1 MHTQRCL
8 LLAGMVMTMSAAAP
22 TPTAQGC
29 APEGDIQFLCGPV
42 SPEDL
47 IAVPDTPWVIV
58 SGMENDGYLY
68 VADIRDHSSRTM
80 FPTAGAQPRH
90 DSATFGA
97 CPGPVTGVFRPHGIS
112 LRLGSDDRHTLYV
125 VRHGERE
132 SIEVFTLDT
141 GSAPS
146 VTWVGCVVAPE
157 GVAFNS
163 VAALPD
169 GAIAATN
176 FQLPMGELWEWQ
188 PGGDWVKVQGSETS
202 GPNGLVASPDGR
214 WLYIG
219 GWGTKSL
226 IRLSR
231 GQNPIQTNNIPV
243 SHHVDNVRLAPDGS
257 LLAAGHVGDN
267 PNSIFQCVGAR
278 QCAGVTSRVSRV
290 DTETLTAE
298 EIVRYPSSTE
308 FILGTVAIQVG
319 DEIWMGGIG
328 GSDRIVRLPAP

>member
-1 MHTQRCL
+1 MHTQRWL
-8 LLAGMVMTMSAAAP
+8 LVAGLMLAMSAVAP
-22 TPTAQGC
+22 APTAQGC

-47 IAVPDTPWVIV
+47 ILVPDTPWVIV

-68 VADIRDHSSRTM
+68 VADIRDHSSTAV
-80 FPTAGAQPRH
+80 FPTAGSQPRH
-90 DSATFGA
+90 DTANFGD
-97 CPGPVTGVFRPHGIS
+97 CPGPVTGGFRPHGLS
-112 LRLGSDDRHTLYV
+112 LRQGNNDLHTLYV

-132 SIEVFTLDT
+132 SIEVFTLDA
-141 GSAPS
+141 GDAPS
-146 VTWVGCVVAPE
+146 ATWVGCVVAPE

-163 VAALPD
+163 VAALP
-169 GAIAATN
+169 GGGFAATN

-188 PGGDWVKVQGSETS
+188 PGGDWTKVPGSETN

-214 WLYIG
+214 WLYVG

-231 GQNPIQTNNIPV
+231 GQTPIQTNNIPV
-243 SHHVDNVRLAPDGS
+243 SHHIDNVRLAPDGS

-267 PNSIFQCVGAR
+267 PNSIFQCVRDR
-278 QCAGVTSRVSRV
+278 QCADVTSRVSRV
-290 DTETLTAE
+290 DTEALTAE
-298 EIVRYPSSTE
+298 EIVRYPSNAE

-328 GSDRIVRLPAP
+328 GTDRIVRIPAP